1 MSIERK
7 KHIEK
12 TFTERNFQAFW
23 EMGHDGTMVG
33 VVNMLMSKVFHGAM
47 VHVNLGHK
55 GLNLHKTNMDQTWPN
70 TDPQLWSLELGKLW
84 LNRSIILERCF
95 PHRHRW
101 KFINGPQHRASG
113 IGLPPGPHCQHPV
126 SPWHGCGTEFLCSLS
141 FQGQANCVCFS
152 QRNLGKKN
160 KKTSIQEKPDT
171 YWYNLIHIQYIYNH
185 IQHIYIYM
193 YVYIYCYILI
203 HPDTYWYHWF
213 WSNHWSSFPS
223 LRWWRN
229 HQVPLLQTSDVLYW
243 GLLDGPLPV
252 PDWGDIWMV
261 FISIYSLSR
270 ADFYIYPPKKTV
282 DLTFPCLI
290 ECKSTSKA
298 NLCRWATNLP
308 FAMAYFMGLP
318 WQVRKLRNCPLCHS
332 RLDVTAMP

>member
-1 MSIERK
+1 
-7 KHIEK
+7 
-12 TFTERNFQAFW
+12 
-23 EMGHDGTMVG
+23 
-33 VVNMLMSKVFHGAM
+33 MLMSKMFHGAM

-55 GLNLHKTNMDQTWPN
+55 GLNLHITNMDQTWPN

-171 YWYNLIHIQYIYNH
+171 YWYIYSTYT
-185 IQHIYIYM
+185 IIYSIYIYM
-193 YVYIYCYILI
+193 YTYIATSWYIPI
-203 HPDTYWYHWF
+203 HTGTIDSGATTGRPFLPSGGGETIKCRCCRHRMYSTEACSMGPCQFQIGVIYGWYSYPFTACH
-213 WSNHWSSFPS
+213 
-223 LRWWRN
+223 
-229 HQVPLLQTSDVLYW
+229 
-243 GLLDGPLPV
+243 GL
-252 PDWGDIWMV
+252 
-261 FISIYSLSR
+261 ISI
-270 ADFYIYPPKKTV
+270 FTQKK
-282 DLTFPCLI
+282 
-290 ECKSTSKA
+290 
-298 NLCRWATNLP
+298 
-308 FAMAYFMGLP
+308 
-318 WQVRKLRNCPLCHS
+318 KL
-332 RLDVTAMP
+332 

>member
-1 MSIERK
+1 MKVYKRTATQGIRNWPSARTALPASRIPLARVWHWVSVQPVVSRPSKLCLLFTK
-7 KHIEK
+7 KSREK
-12 TFTERNFQAFW
+12 EQENIDSR
-23 EMGHDGTMVG
+23 E
-33 VVNMLMSKVFHGAM
+33 
-47 VHVNLGHK
+47 
-55 GLNLHKTNMDQTWPN
+55 TWY
-70 TDPQLWSLELGKLW
+70 
-84 LNRSIILERCF
+84 IL
-95 PHRHRW
+95 
-101 KFINGPQHRASG
+101 
-113 IGLPPGPHCQHPV
+113 
-126 SPWHGCGTEFLCSLS
+126 
-141 FQGQANCVCFS
+141 
-152 QRNLGKKN
+152 
-160 KKTSIQEKPDT
+160 IQSDT
-171 YWYNLIHIQYIYNH
+171 YTVHIQSYTAY
-185 IQHIYIYM
+185 IYIYM

-270 ADFYIYPPKKTV
+270 ADFYIYPQKKTV